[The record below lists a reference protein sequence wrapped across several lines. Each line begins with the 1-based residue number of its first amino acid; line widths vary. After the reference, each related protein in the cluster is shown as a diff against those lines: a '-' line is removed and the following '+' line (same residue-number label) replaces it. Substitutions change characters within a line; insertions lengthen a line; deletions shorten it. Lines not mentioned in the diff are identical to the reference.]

1 MKQLATTKKD
11 RLEMF
16 SDGVFAIAITL
27 LILEIKI
34 PTHEQLEH
42 AGGLY
47 KYLFSIWPSYVSYL
61 MSAALIGIYWV
72 NHHWL
77 FGFIEKT
84 NHVFNLLNVL
94 FLIAIIFIPFT
105 SAIFGDFVINEE
117 YRHAAATTYCVG
129 YFIPVGPTLLL
140 CRYAMHKKRLVNPRL
155 SQKFIKRFTYK
166 LLVLFL
172 SSAVAVVLSFFYPII
187 ALGLIGSVLLLF
199 LMPPATPVYDKE

>member
-1 MKQLATTKKD
+1 
-11 RLEMF
+11 MF

-34 PTHEQLEH
+34 PSHEQLVH

-47 KYLFSIWPSYVSYL
+47 NYLFSIWPSYVSYL

-105 SAIFGDFVINEE
+105 SAIFGDFVIHEE
-117 YRHAAATTYCVG
+117 YRNAAATTYCVG
-129 YFIPVGPTLLL
+129 YFIPVVPTLLL

-155 SQKFIKRFTYK
+155 SQKFINRFTYK
-166 LLVLFL
+166 LLALFL

-199 LMPPATPVYDKE
+199 LLPPATPVYDTQ